1 LNTDSDEADVTSLG
15 RLFHT
20 NTSSLIFTGRTLFL
34 MPNQQCQSTEG
45 IYKDIQAN
53 SITTNFPLEDKM
65 SVGGNL
71 VNGKNALFYRGFLK
85 ICPISWK
92 IHEEN

>member
-20 NTSSLIFTGRTLFL
+20 NTSSLNFYRPRAL
-34 MPNQQCQSTEG
+34 PDAQPCQSTEG

-65 SVGGNL
+65 CVGGNL